1 MVIAPEKAWRD
12 AILATSKAED
22 IQNLR
27 DAVESRAVMQAAA
40 KAESTG
46 IPKEAGTGAIS
57 LAIGFIDKIV
67 TAKELIDKII
77 GEAEETLTTSGIGG
91 WTWAP
96 KT

>member
-1 MVIAPEKAWRD
+1 
-12 AILATSKAED
+12 
-22 IQNLR
+22 
-27 DAVESRAVMQAAA
+27 MQAAA

-57 LAIGFIDKIV
+57 LAIGFIDQIV

-77 GEAEETLTTSGIGG
+77 GEAEEILTTSGIAG
-91 WTWAP
+91 WTLAP